1 MCLICQ
7 GFVFLLYI
15 SAAIYLRLIHIAQN
29 NNCFVP
35 YICIIFR
42 LVLCLISVIIKLS
55 KGKQSKTKARKN
67 NMKNYKITDKA
78 TKAIIGVVAM
88 TPAQARK
95 VEKDF
100 IVKEA

>member
-1 MCLICQ
+1 M
-7 GFVFLLYI
+7 
-15 SAAIYLRLIHIAQN
+15 
-29 NNCFVP
+29 P
-35 YICIIFR
+35 YICIIFQ

-55 KGKQSKTKARKN
+55 KGKQSKNESEGN
-67 NMKNYKITDKA
+67 NMKNYKITDKE

-88 TPAQARK
+88 TPDQARK

>member
-1 MCLICQ
+1 M
-7 GFVFLLYI
+7 
-15 SAAIYLRLIHIAQN
+15 HIAQK

-55 KGKQSKTKARKN
+55 KGKQSKNESEGN

-78 TKAIIGVVAM
+78 TNAIIGVIAM
-88 TPAQARK
+88 TPEQARRA
-95 VEKDF
+95 EKDF